1 MINKM
6 DSTPLMI
13 NSRDGNVAAVE
24 NLLASSVDVNQQNI
38 NGDTAL
44 MLGIVNFRDENAIII
59 IKMLLKHGA
68 NVYLENLGGFTA
80 LDLAYQTARDDIIS
94 TIENN
99 MARTGRIEKK
109 LWAQQ
114 TRLPDHVANV
124 ISSYLF
130 QDLQSLTVSQLQRV
144 YQKVYGKKCPAKT
157 KREILKM
164 LHRK

>member
-6 DSTPLMI
+6 DSTSLMI

-24 NLLASSVDVNQQNI
+24 NLLASGVVVNQQNI

-44 MLGIVNFRDENAIII
+44 MLGIVNFRDENAITI

-68 NVYLENLGGFTA
+68 NVYLENLGGFTS

-94 TIENN
+94 AIENH

-109 LWAQQ
+109 VWAQQ

-130 QDLQSLTVSQLQRV
+130 RDLQSLTIFQLRRV
-144 YQKVYGKKCPAKT
+144 YRKVYGKKCQVKT
-157 KREILKM
+157 KREILK
-164 LHRK
+164 LLYRK